1 MSSNTHLRQQFLL
14 DPNVIYLNYGFF
26 GACPRP
32 VFEVYQDWQRQLER
46 QPTEFLWRR
55 LEEHLAPSRV
65 ALGELLHTDPQNLVF
80 VPNATTGVNIVA
92 RSLDLSPGDEV
103 LTTNH
108 EYGAIDR
115 TWRFLAGKGGL
126 RYRHLELHDPITT
139 HEAFVDEFWG
149 GVTVHTRVICLSHIT
164 SPTALIFPVAEVCRR
179 AREAGI
185 VTIIDGAHA
194 PGQIDLDL
202 EAIGADFYT
211 GNCHKWLCAP
221 KGAAFLYARPELQDM
236 IEPLVVSWGYESEN
250 PSGSTFQ
257 DYLGWVGTREIS
269 AYLSIAAAIQFQ
281 SEHNWTGVRAECHRL
296 VLQARAWLL
305 ELIGEPAPLTSEPG
319 PWLAQMVSAR
329 LPKRVDADH
338 FGERLREDYRI
349 EAPVRNWNGQPLLRV
364 SIQGYNTADDIDQ
377 LLSAVKHLS

>member
-202 EAIGADFYT
+202 EAIWGR
-211 GNCHKWLCAP
+211 L
-221 KGAAFLYARPELQDM
+221 LYRQLPQVAMCPQRGGLP
-236 IEPLVVSWGYESEN
+236 ICPPGTSGY
-250 PSGSTFQ
+250 
-257 DYLGWVGTREIS
+257 D
-269 AYLSIAAAIQFQ
+269 
-281 SEHNWTGVRAECHRL
+281 
-296 VLQARAWLL
+296 
-305 ELIGEPAPLTSEPG
+305 
-319 PWLAQMVSAR
+319 
-329 LPKRVDADH
+329 
-338 FGERLREDYRI
+338 
-349 EAPVRNWNGQPLLRV
+349 
-364 SIQGYNTADDIDQ
+364 
-377 LLSAVKHLS
+377 

>member
-1 MSSNTHLRQQFLL
+1 MASNTHLRHQFLL
-14 DPNVIYLNYGFF
+14 DPEVTYLNHGSF

-32 VFEVYQDWQRQLER
+32 VFEVYQDWQRRMER

-55 LEEHLAPSRV
+55 VEEYLTPSRV

-92 RSLDLSPGDEV
+92 RSLMLSPGEEV

-115 TWRFLAGKGGL
+115 TWRFLAHKSGL
-126 RYRHLELHDPITT
+126 IYRNLELDDPVTT
-139 HEAFVDEFWG
+139 HDALVEEFWR
-149 GVTVHTRVICLSHIT
+149 GVTANTRVIALSHIT
-164 SPTALIFPVAEVCRR
+164 SPTALIFPVAEICRR

-185 VTIIDGAHA
+185 ITIIDGAHA
-194 PGQIDLDL
+194 LGQLDLDL

-221 KGAAFLYARPELQDM
+221 KGAAFLYARPEVQAM
-236 IEPLVVSWGYESEN
+236 IEPLVVSWGYESEQ

-257 DYLGWVGTREIS
+257 DYLGWAGTRDVS

-281 SEHNWTGVRAECHRL
+281 TEHDWPGVRGECQQL
-296 VLQARAWLL
+296 VLQTRARLL
-305 ELIGEPAPLTSEPG
+305 ELIGEPALASAPG
-319 PWLAQMVSAR
+319 PWLAQMVSVR
-329 LPKRVDADH
+329 LPGWVEADH
-338 FGERLREDYRI
+338 FWERLREDYRI
-349 EAPVRNWNGQPLLRV
+349 EAPVWVWNGRPLLRV
-364 SIQGYNTADDIDQ
+364 SIQGYNTAGDMDH
-377 LLSAVKHLS
+377 LLSALKQLLG